1 MQERRIARTLTQKYD
16 MHALRIL
23 QKLETELLHELGELY
38 GCDEDDVN
46 VELDLLAVYNADES
60 DRKRRLV
67 R

>member
-1 MQERRIARTLTQKYD
+1 